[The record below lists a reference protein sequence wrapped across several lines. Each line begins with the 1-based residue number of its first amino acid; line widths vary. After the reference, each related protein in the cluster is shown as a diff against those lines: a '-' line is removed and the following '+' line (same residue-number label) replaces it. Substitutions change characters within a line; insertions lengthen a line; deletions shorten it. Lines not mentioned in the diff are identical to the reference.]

1 MSAGRSLCLRCA
13 AVALAQLCALPYAQA
28 QNLQHDLFARP
39 ALSSLQRLH
48 PEPPPV
54 SAPQPPEPAWN
65 PVLKAVI
72 VAGRGSLANVGGVIV
87 GIGGIIDGYR
97 LVQVR
102 ESEAV
107 FVKDGKR
114 YTLKLGAIQG
124 AGTAREAPAVSVD
137 QAPAVAAPAKSTN
150 DTQAPAAKPET
161 QTTNDAQAPAA
172 KPETQTKNDRQGLD
186 TKRRSP

>member
-1 MSAGRSLCLRCA
+1 MSTGRSLCLRCA
-13 AVALAQLCALPYAQA
+13 AIALAQLCAPAYAQA
-28 QNLQHDLFARP
+28 QNLQHDVFARP

-48 PEPPPV
+48 PEPAPD
-54 SAPQPPEPAWN
+54 SAPQPPKPAWN
-65 PVLKAVI
+65 PVLRAVI

-102 ESEAV
+102 ESEAT

-114 YTLKLGAIQG
+114 YTLKLGAIEDAG
-124 AGTAREAPAVSVD
+124 AARAAPAASTD
-137 QAPAVAAPAKSTN
+137 QAPAAAPPAKS
-150 DTQAPAAKPET
+150 
-161 QTTNDAQAPAA
+161 TNDAQAPATVQPA
-172 KPETQTKNDRQGLD
+172 KGANDAHPPAAAPETQTTNDRQGLD